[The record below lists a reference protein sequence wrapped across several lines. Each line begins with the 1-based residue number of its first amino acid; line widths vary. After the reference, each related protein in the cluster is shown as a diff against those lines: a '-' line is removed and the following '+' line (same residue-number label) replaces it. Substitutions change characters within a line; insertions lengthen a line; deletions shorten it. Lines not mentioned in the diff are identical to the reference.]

1 MSESTAGLRRQIA
14 SATELQSVVR
24 TMRAIAASNIG
35 QYEAAVASLVD
46 YDGTIE
52 RGLGACLREDLGRPR
67 TEATFATIV
76 NPAVGAIVFGSDQ
89 GLVGPFNDVV
99 AAQSIV
105 TLQSLSMAR
114 TVWAVGERIAARLV
128 DAGIAVTRTYAVP
141 VSVDAIDLLVGRLQI
156 DVETHP
162 GQVHDPR
169 LLVFHN
175 RPLSGALYEPIE
187 RQLLP
192 LDEKWL
198 ASMTRTPWP
207 SVVLPEV
214 FGAGASTLRARLRDY
229 LYVSLYRACAESL
242 ASENASRLA
251 AMQRADK
258 SIDDLLET
266 LHARLARLRQG
277 AIDAELFDVTAGYE
291 AMRTQLPT

>member
-35 QYEAAVASLVD
+35 QHEAAVAALVD
-46 YDGTIE
+46 YDGTIG
-52 RGLGACLREDLGRPR
+52 RGLGACLREDLERPR
-67 TEATFATIV
+67 AQAALPTREGAT
-76 NPAVGAIVFGSDQ
+76 VGAIVFGSDQ

-99 AAQSIV
+99 AARAV
-105 TLQSLSMAR
+105 AALQGLPKAR

-175 RPLSGALYEPIE
+175 RPLPGALYEPID

-207 SVVLPEV
+207 SAVLPEV
-214 FGAGASTLRARLRDY
+214 LGAGASTLRAFWRDY
-229 LYVSLYRACAESL
+229 FYVSLFRACAESL

-258 SIDDLLET
+258 RIDDLLET
-266 LHARLARLRQG
+266 LHGSLATLRQG
-277 AIDAELFDVTAGYE
+277 TIDAELFDVIAGYE
-291 AMRTQLPT
+291 AMRQP